1 MRIQNRRRDKS
12 LGTKLVKPDIIFEK
26 DWIIEPRSEQ
36 IEASYLG
43 PAHDPGEIVLWLP
56 QQELVITRDLAFPE
70 RLLPFFQDTD
80 TAGYKPGI
88 TPESLDGNTVNP
100 GQGVPIVIS
109 EVRKYTVDY
118 LLYMRQEVER
128 ILEEI
133 GGLEEAY

>member
-1 MRIQNRRRDKS
+1 M
-12 LGTKLVKPDIIFEK
+12 
-26 DWIIEPRSEQ
+26 
-36 IEASYLG
+36 
-43 PAHDPGEIVLWLP
+43 
-56 QQELVITRDLAFPE
+56 ITRDLAFPE

-133 GGLEEAY
+133 GGLEEAYKIDQSAFAQLDTFRELARTKADRIFHAMEFE